1 MFGTLNHQKQRQ
13 PHRLALVLLCLAMLF
28 VQTLGQLHRV
38 AHAPALGAQGALA
51 AHTSEYSNQALS
63 SPTPLHS
70 EPGFFGLFKDHQDLP
85 KCQLFDGLGSAVA
98 LSSAISSAQFPA
110 QGLIVSSFYN
120 VFVVERLSHLFQA
133 RAPPFA

>member
-38 AHAPALGAQGALA
+38 AHSPALA
-51 AHTSEYSNQALS
+51 AQSSLSTHASEYSSQALS
-63 SPTPLHS
+63 NPTPLHS

-85 KCQLFDGLGSAVA
+85 KCQLFDGIGSALA
-98 LSSAISSAQFPA
+98 LSSAIPSAQLSA
-110 QGLIVSSFYN
+110 QGLIFSAFYN
-120 VFVVERLSHLFQA
+120 VLVVERLSHLFQA
-133 RAPPFA
+133 RAPPHA